1 MMLVGLTVPIQVGF
15 CVWLLYRQLGVAAFG
30 GLAFLV
36 ILMPAQVYLGQ
47 IMHSNGNS
55 LWDRPDSIWV
65 PVMAAVAVRKKVV
78 SIGHFSPS
86 SVTEILLDQIKSN
99 CMY

>member
-47 IMHSNGNS
+47 IMHSTGNS
-55 LWDRPDSIWV
+55 LYLGIGRTQFGYS
-65 PVMAAVAVRKKVV
+65 KKIV
-78 SIGHFSPS
+78 S
-86 SVTEILLDQIKSN
+86 K
-99 CMY
+99 